1 MRSFSVVCPVATGFK
16 WGASMQRMPA
26 VSRPAWMM
34 ALSGFADRDGAP
46 RRSPVEIVAT
56 MGSYL
61 TRTQAA
67 EVSGLRAGPF
77 GRWADG
83 VSAMRE
89 DCAAFA
95 RHWQAHNDRV
105 LAERGGSGPPPQ
117 AARPAGS
124 SPPGSAQLDGPLW
137 VVLGDSTAQGLGA
150 PSPDGGYVGQVL
162 AELRRTTGLPW
173 RVLNLS
179 VSGSLT
185 RDVIGAQLPRLPA
198 GADLV
203 TCGIGVNDILYTS
216 PAKLFADLRALIA
229 AVPDQTVLLD
239 LPLPAGAGA
248 CSAGPA
254 CRTSPGSTGPSTRPP
269 PPAACR
275 SPRSPRTSCR
285 PGPASSPRTTSI
297 PARTATVTGP
307 GPCSPPP
314 PRPVRYQIIPNGP
327 GACPSVRPE
336 RKPLESPR
344 AVTLHSRNDRH
355 GPPASRRAALTPA
368 RQRGAPP

>member
-1 MRSFSVVCPVATGFK
+1 
-16 WGASMQRMPA
+16 MPA
-26 VSRPAWMM
+26 VSRPTWML
-34 ALSGFADRDGAP
+34 ALSGMGDRIGAP

-56 MGSYL
+56 MGTYV

-67 EVSGLRAGPF
+67 EVSGLRTGPF

-83 VSAMRE
+83 VAAMRE

-95 RHWQAHNDRV
+95 RQWQAHNDRV
-105 LAERGGSGPPPQ
+105 LAM
-117 AARPAGS
+117 
-124 SPPGSAQLDGPLW
+124 DGPLW

-203 TCGIGVNDILYTS
+203 TCGIGV
-216 PAKLFADLRALIA
+216 
-229 AVPDQTVLLD
+229 
-239 LPLPAGAGA
+239 
-248 CSAGPA
+248 
-254 CRTSPGSTGPSTRPP
+254 PGSTGPSTRPP

-327 GACPSVRPE
+327 GACPGLPPRRP
-336 RKPLESPR
+336 
-344 AVTLHSRNDRH
+344 
-355 GPPASRRAALTPA
+355 G
-368 RQRGAPP
+368 